1 MTCTCKVFSTLILD
15 SRYFYSQEKKNKSV
29 SFSCLMLRDSCL
41 YSSLACSVYSIVWVS
56 LFSHFKSHADIYWTY
71 TLICDLFC
79 WKYICTFLNSWGE
92 VINSQW
98 INLWENLP
106 NSESLKQ
113 SYMTFGA
120 VSKHTKQSLNVT
132 CSVRWSVEVWALFHC
147 ADAALTSLGLWFRYG
162 WVCSFLLS
170 SSQMESG
177 TAWKHRFLNV
187 YFTCLTCVLTEES
200 YAETSLG
207 RAVGWDLDVTHK
219 TSYPG
224 SLFSFLPFFFFFFFF
239 VVMGVCFC
247 FFLFSPTDSL

>member
-1 MTCTCKVFSTLILD
+1 
-15 SRYFYSQEKKNKSV
+15 
-29 SFSCLMLRDSCL
+29 MLRDSCL

-56 LFSHFKSHADIYWTY
+56 LFSHFKSHADIYSTY

-98 INLWENLP
+98 MNLWENLP

-113 SYMTFGA
+113 SYIMFGA

-147 ADAALTSLGLWFRYG
+147 ADAALTSWVLWFRYG

-200 YAETSLG
+200 YAETSVG
-207 RAVGWDLDVTHK
+207 RAVDWDLDVTHK

-224 SLFSFLPFFFFFFFF
+224 SAFCLFFFFSLSSG
-239 VVMGVCFC
+239 VMGVFVL
-247 FFLFSPTDSL
+247 FWIFFSPTDSL